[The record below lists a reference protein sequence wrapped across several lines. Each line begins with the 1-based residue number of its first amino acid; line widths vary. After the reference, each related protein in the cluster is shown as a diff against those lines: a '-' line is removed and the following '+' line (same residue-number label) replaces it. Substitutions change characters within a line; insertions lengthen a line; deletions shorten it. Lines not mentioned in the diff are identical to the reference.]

1 VTVQEN
7 QEVPFLKNRNSPRG
21 ETLLNLCIY

>member
-1 VTVQEN
+1 MTVKEN
-7 QEVPFLKNRNSPRG
+7 QEVPLLKNRNPPRG